1 MAGASTTSYLQ
12 VAVASDAPA
21 GPPPSISVDDGGR
34 RVSAR
39 GTVGVSAAGF
49 PARFAA
55 SGRFAVV
62 TAGAGLAAGDR
73 GGCDASAWDWQ
84 PAPPRCRATQARATL
99 TLPGPVVWAG
109 LYWAWAGSRPQAPIG
124 LRGPGGTYR
133 QVTGDAAGASVDL
146 GWPGL
151 PGIPMF
157 QAFAD
162 VTGLVARYGGGAWTA
177 TGWAGRRD
185 DAGVSYL
192 GWTLVVVT
200 ADGAAPSGQVMVLD
214 GARPVDAADPGF
226 SAPLGGLLAGQ
237 AVQVHVVAWT
247 EHGPQ
252 ASAFTQ
258 PLAGRPAVSFA
269 AAAEPYLVGVITAAD
284 S

>member
-1 MAGASTTSYLQ
+1 VSNGEVS
-12 VAVASDAPA
+12 
-21 GPPPSISVDDGGR
+21 GSV
-34 RVSAR
+34 AR
-39 GTVGVSAAGF
+39 GTAVRRATAARRRG
-49 PARFAA
+49 PDR
-55 SGRFAVV
+55 REQ
-62 TAGAGLAAGDR
+62 DR
-73 GGCDASAWDWQ
+73 GRRGVRHPV
-84 PAPPRCRATQARATL
+84 PAARPRGPW
-99 TLPGPVVWAG
+99 PGPA
-109 LYWAWAGSRPQAPIG
+109 
-124 LRGPGGTYR
+124 PGGTYR

-146 GWPGL
+146 GLPGL
-151 PGIPMF
+151 PGIPVY

-162 VTGLVARYGGGAWTA
+162 VTGLVAQYGRGAWSA
-177 TGWAGRRD
+177 TGWAGQRD
-185 DAGVSYL
+185 DGGVSYL

-269 AAAEPYLVGVITAAD
+269 AAAEPYLVGVITATD